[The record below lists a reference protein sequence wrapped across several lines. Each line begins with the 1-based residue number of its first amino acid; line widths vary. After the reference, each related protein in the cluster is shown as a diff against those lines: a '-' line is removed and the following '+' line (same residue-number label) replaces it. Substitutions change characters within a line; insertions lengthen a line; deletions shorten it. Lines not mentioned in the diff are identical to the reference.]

1 MDPDTRSTRSRI
13 PARLAALRAAVGAR
27 LRAQRGSMLIEAM
40 VGAVVLAIA
49 TTAVLNGLD
58 GAQST
63 GARNKARSV
72 QASLAQQDIERL
84 RAKPITALSNYR
96 ETRTVNVAGVT
107 YTIVSRSDWVRD
119 ATGVVGCT
127 SDEQAA
133 RYVKL
138 TSTVTSPTTVDTP
151 VKEASLLTPSA
162 GSLSTTGG
170 TATVRL
176 TGRDGLPKVGLNV
189 AMSGPG
195 SYTERTD
202 ENGCA
207 IFGYLPAGSYVAQVS
222 GLVTPASTL
231 SAREDVVVYAGK
243 STLANMQVEVPAALR
258 AVFVRPNDTTSLLS
272 PTLAPP
278 TAWGSITV
286 KNSSLPGVRKVFTGS
301 VASTLDATELFPFS
315 DGVGV
320 YAGNCTA
327 NDPTSYVPNYFATS
341 GRGSTALNP
350 GDTAASRP
358 VNVEMATMRVTVTRQ
373 ATGSPAAVPSWIR
386 TQVRVWSPE
395 CGNLV
400 VLETQPPD
408 RTASTTPV
416 SFDLAVPF
424 GTYRVCGYTRGR
436 TSATNSTLINRR
448 YTTTASAG
456 SNPSNPKDPALVP
469 PLPVQNSTTR
479 NVVITTPS
487 ASTTLSNGT
496 CF

>member
-1 MDPDTRSTRSRI
+1 M

-27 LRAQRGSMLIEAM
+27 LRAERGSMLIEAM

-49 TTAVLNGLD
+49 TTAILNGLD
-58 GAQST
+58 GAQSA

-84 RAKPITALSNYR
+84 RAKPITSLSNYR
-96 ETRTVNVAGVT
+96 ETRYPIVAGVT
-107 YTIVSRSDWVRD
+107 YTVVSRSDWVRD

-127 SDEQAA
+127 SDQQAA

-138 TSTVTSPTTVDTP
+138 TSTVTSPTTVNTP
-151 VKEASLLTPSA
+151 VKETSLLTPSA
-162 GSLSTTGG
+162 GSLSTTSG

-176 TGRDGLPKVGLNV
+176 TGRDGLPKVGLSV
-189 AMSGPG
+189 VMSGAG

-207 IFGYLPAGSYVAQVS
+207 IFGYLPAGSYVAQVA
-222 GLVTPASTL
+222 GHVTPASTMP
-231 SAREDVVVYAGK
+231 AQEDVIVAAGR
-243 STLANMQVEVPAALR
+243 SALANMQVELPAALR
-258 AVFVRPNDTTSLLS
+258 AVFVRPTDTTSLLS
-272 PTLAPP
+272 PALTP
-278 TAWGSITV
+278 TPAWGSITV
-286 KNSSLPGVRKVFTGS
+286 KNSSLPGVRKVFSGS
-301 VASTLDATELFPFS
+301 VAGTLDATNLFPFT
-315 DGVGV
+315 DGIGV

-327 NDPTSYVPNYFATS
+327 NDPTNYVPNYFNTS
-341 GRGSTALNP
+341 GRGFTALNP
-350 GDTAASRP
+350 NDSAASRP

-373 ATGSPAAVPSWIR
+373 PSGSPAAVPTWTR

-400 VLETQPPD
+400 VLQTQPAD
-408 RTASTTPV
+408 RTASATPV
-416 SFDLAVPF
+416 SFNLVVPF

-436 TSATNSTLINRR
+436 TSAQSSTVIDRR
-448 YTTTASAG
+448 YTTTATAG
-456 SNPSNPKDPALVP
+456 SNPTNPKDPALIP